1 MALVVPNIGETAL
14 LKKMFNQE
22 QTTTLL
28 LKLYYNDATPNAF
41 STLSSFSECGFSG
54 DPPTPNGSFPGY
66 TNATITNSN
75 WVVATPVGATYAE
88 AGYGEQT
95 FTFNAYTSAQTVF
108 GYYVTDT
115 LNNLLWAERFTN
127 APFTLPP
134 AGGTIAVTLT
144 INLENV

>member
-22 QTTTLL
+22 QTTSLL
-28 LKLYYNDATPNAF
+28 LKLYSNDATPNAF
-41 STLSSFSECGFSG
+41 STLSSFNECGTNG
-54 DPPTPNGSFPGY
+54 GTPDGTFPGY
-66 TNATITNSN
+66 TNATVTNSN

-115 LNNLLWAERFTN
+115 SSNLLWAERFTN

-134 AGGTIAVTLT
+134 AGGNIAVTLT